1 MEGFSGT
8 GPSSYACA
16 HTQAIA
22 QHFLTKWHRL
32 PPDAH
37 ARRGG
42 SRVVL
47 REAGE
52 LDEPVNRMGP
62 SPTARITIPAML
74 SVLRTR
80 HGILLLLSAGFLL
93 LLPAAALP
101 TTEQKAQPKAQK
113 AQEIPQAPVS
123 DLIQRILTEESRLD
137 AARNLSAL
145 AATPEERQ
153 LAQKAIRLADHE
165 LGLAFLGALHRA
177 AENPLPPTPEA
188 RALDAQ
194 VKTLENSVD
203 DLQRLVDGLKKKAA
217 SSRGRKKEKLLAQ
230 VDFQQAKLELA
241 KDELAG
247 AREDLIDAGGDL
259 KSQIERLQADYQVAE
274 QHLASSTTS
283 GAIASSLEPADTLLG
298 HLKLWL
304 ALRSTRNQLQAERE
318 SALNA
323 LEIVR
328 QRLAEAG
335 REVAGESVASAAPSD
350 HAPARAAAVPANQSG
365 TAIIESLRKQ
375 SWNQKVIAGSK
386 LRIRDLTELA
396 GTYEKWD
403 ALEAARQKNAATSLI
418 FSCLWIALIVLTGII
433 VQRLL
438 HRLFLRMTEE
448 RRRLHTLQTMSRF
461 GVQACCLALIL
472 LVVLGPPS
480 QLTTLVAF
488 AGAGLTVALK
498 DFIVSFIGWF
508 MLMGRNGV
516 HVGDWVEINGVCGE
530 VIEVSLFHTVMLET
544 GNWNDPGHPTGRK
557 ATFTNSYA
565 IEGHYFNFTSSGQW
579 LWDELEFLVPPGD
592 DPNTLADAVLRMVTA
607 ETQAT
612 AQVAE
617 QEWQKLVPA
626 QDLKS
631 VSAAPILNLRPTSN
645 GIAGRVRYITRAN
658 ERFQARTHLYHLI
671 VELLH
676 GRAAQQA
683 AAVARSS

>member
-1 MEGFSGT
+1 
-8 GPSSYACA
+8 
-16 HTQAIA
+16 
-22 QHFLTKWHRL
+22 
-32 PPDAH
+32 
-37 ARRGG
+37 
-42 SRVVL
+42 
-47 REAGE
+47 
-52 LDEPVNRMGP
+52 
-62 SPTARITIPAML
+62 ML
-74 SVLRTR
+74 SVLQPR
-80 HGILLLLSAGFLL
+80 HRILLLLTAGFLL
-93 LLPAAALP
+93 LLPAPARPAAEEK
-101 TTEQKAQPKAQK
+101 TQPKAQK
-113 AQEIPQAPVS
+113 SREIPQAPVS
-123 DLIQRILTEESRLD
+123 ELIQRILTEEARLD
-137 AARNLSAL
+137 TARNLSTL
-145 AATPEERQ
+145 AATPEEKQ

-188 RALDAQ
+188 RALDSQ
-194 VKTLENSVD
+194 VKTLETSVD

-217 SSRGRKKEKLLAQ
+217 SARGRRKEKLLAQ
-230 VDFQQAKLELA
+230 VDFQQARLELA
-241 KDELAG
+241 QDELAG

-283 GAIASSLEPADTLLG
+283 GAITSSLEPADTLLG

-304 ALRSTRNQLQAERE
+304 ALRSTRNQIQSERE

-328 QRLAEAG
+328 QRLAEAE
-335 REVAGESVASAAPSD
+335 REVAGESVASHAPSD
-350 HAPARAAAVPANQSG
+350 HAPARAAAAPAANQSG
-365 TAIIESLRKQ
+365 TEIIESLRKQ
-375 SWNQKVIAGSK
+375 SWNQKIIAGSK

-396 GTYEKWD
+396 ATYQKWD
-403 ALEAARQKNAATSLI
+403 ALEAARQKEALRSLI
-418 FSCLWIALIVLTGII
+418 FSGLWIVLIVLTGII

-557 ATFTNSYA
+557 VTFTNSYA

-592 DPNTLADAVLRMVTA
+592 DPNTVADAILQMVTA

-612 AQVAE
+612 AQIAE
-617 QEWQKLVPA
+617 QEWQKLAPA

-631 VSAAPILNLRPTSN
+631 VSAAPLLNLRPTSN
-645 GIAGRVRYITRAN
+645 GITGRVRYITRAN
-658 ERFQARTHLYHLI
+658 ERFEARTHLYHLI

-676 GRAAQQA
+676 ARAAQPT
-683 AAVARSS
+683 AVAQASQPARQS